1 MVDIIIIDDG
11 RSFIVMLVI
20 VITLKLEL
28 LITDS

>member
-20 VITLKLEL
+20 VIMLKLEL